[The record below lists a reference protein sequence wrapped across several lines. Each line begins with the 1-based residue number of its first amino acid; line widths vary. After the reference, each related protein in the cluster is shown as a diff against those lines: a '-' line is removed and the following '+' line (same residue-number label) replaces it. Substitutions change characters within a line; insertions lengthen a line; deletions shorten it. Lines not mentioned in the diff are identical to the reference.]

1 MNNYTESLLE
11 QLKSGKSV
19 DELAKELTEALNT
32 AKSTYEAKNEKAAD
46 GEELADMLNYYIA
59 TYYGN
64 FGETSNLFTKDD
76 VEVICDTVQEVFE
89 YLRALLPNFKA
100 KTKSQELDDK
110 AIIKNF
116 LRELK

>member
-19 DELAKELTEALNT
+19 DELAKELTEALNS
-32 AKSTYEAKNEKAAD
+32 AKSAYEAKNEKAAD

-64 FGETSNLFTKDD
+64 FGETGNLFTKDD

-89 YLRALLPNFKA
+89 YLKALVPKVDA
-100 KTKSQELDDK
+100 KSKEPDDET
-110 AIIKNF
+110 IIKNF